1 MSKVV
6 GQESENT
13 GGNFSCSQGLC
24 FQQRQER
31 AMYHE
36 M

>member
-6 GQESENT
+6 GQENENT
-13 GGNFSCSQGLC
+13 GGNFCSQGLS
-24 FQQRQER
+24 FQQQQQER
-31 AMYHE
+31 AMCCE